1 MTLERSHDYL
11 LSLLRE
17 LVSLPSETEWVEFKH
32 NNDDPK
38 QIGEYISGLANSAAL
53 LGKQSAYL
61 VWGIEDEQHEVV
73 GTTFN
78 PSSAR
83 HKQQELESWLLQKTA
98 PKIDFH
104 FYEFDSAQAL
114 PVVILEIQA
123 ASHTPVQFDGIEYIR
138 VGSYKKRL
146 REFAEK
152 ERALWRVF
160 DQVSFERQLAAENVP
175 AEQVLKLLAY
185 PAYFDQLDL
194 PLPEGRNGILQALQS
209 DHLIQLSDSGQWHI
223 TNLGAVL
230 FAKKLED
237 FRHLARKAVRLILY
251 RGNSRVE
258 TIRELSSNRGYA
270 VGYEELIEHLKTWLP
285 SNEVIGQAFRQE
297 LPMYPEV
304 ALRELV
310 ANAMIHQDFSLTGTG
325 TMIELFDTRLE
336 ITNPG
341 TPLVDTAR
349 FIDSPPKSRNE
360 VLASFLRRINIC
372 EERGSGI
379 DKVVTQTE
387 LFQLPAPLFE
397 TFEYHTKVTLFAH
410 RAFKDMDR
418 EERIR
423 ACYQHA
429 VLKYLN
435 REVMNNSTLRERFGI
450 AEHNKSAVSVV
461 LKEAVQAGVIKLYDP
476 SVGARG
482 RRYVPYWTD

>member
-17 LVSLPSETEWVEFKH
+17 LASLPGETEWVEFKH
-32 NNDDPK
+32 NNADPQ
-38 QIGEYISGLANSAAL
+38 QIGEYISALANSAAL

-73 GTTFN
+73 GTTFK
-78 PSSAR
+78 PSAAR

-98 PKIDFH
+98 PKIHFH
-104 FYEFDSAQAL
+104 FYEFNSVQEL
-114 PVVILEIQA
+114 PVVILEIPA
-123 ASHTPVQFDGIEYIR
+123 ASHTPVQFDGTEYIR

-152 ERALWRVF
+152 ERALWRIF
-160 DQVSFERQLAAENVP
+160 DQIPFERQLAAENVP
-175 AEQVLKLLAY
+175 TGQVLKLLDY

-194 PLPEGRNGILQALQS
+194 PLPEGRSGILEALQS
-209 DHLIQLSDSGQWHI
+209 DSLIQPSDSGQWHI

-237 FRHLARKAVRLILY
+237 FRHLARKPIRLILY

-258 TIRELSSNRGYA
+258 TVRELSSNRGYA
-270 VGYEELIEHLKTWLP
+270 VGYEELIEHLRTWLP
-285 SNEVIGQAFRQE
+285 SNEVIGQALRQE

-360 VLASFLRRINIC
+360 ALASFLRRINIC

-397 TFEYHTKVTLFAH
+397 TFEHHTKAILFAH
-410 RAFKDMDR
+410 RAFKYMDR

-423 ACYQHA
+423 ACYQHCC
-429 VLKYLN
+429 LKYVN
-435 REVMNNSTLRERFGI
+435 QEPMNNASLRERFGI
-450 AEHNKSAVSVV
+450 GEGNSAMVSR
-461 LKEAVQAGVIKLYDP
+461 VIKQTVEAELIRLYDP
-476 SVGARG
+476 KANRRVM
-482 RRYVPYWTD
+482 RYVPFWA